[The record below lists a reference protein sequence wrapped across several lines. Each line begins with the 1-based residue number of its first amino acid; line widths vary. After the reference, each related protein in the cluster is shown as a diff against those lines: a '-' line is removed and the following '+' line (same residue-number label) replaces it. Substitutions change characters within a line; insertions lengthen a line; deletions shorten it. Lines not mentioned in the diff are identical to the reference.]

1 MGPAAPGGKGL
12 RPAGEGDAAP
22 AAEPVGLI
30 ALLRREPNKYSY
42 ASTGAGGITHV
53 LMELFRQRTR
63 TEVEAVHYRG
73 SAPAQQDLISGTV
86 ELGIDALSD
95 YEQYAREGKVKILAV
110 LSPQRS
116 PLTPEVLTTS
126 EAGVPDFVFV
136 NWFTLMAPRSVPED
150 IVQRLVEANRTV
162 LRDTSVGE
170 RLRAAGYT
178 PAPGASAE
186 LSDLIAREF
195 RVFGEVVRANNIRSE

>member
-1 MGPAAPGGKGL
+1 
-12 RPAGEGDAAP
+12 
-22 AAEPVGLI
+22 
-30 ALLRREPNKYSY
+30 
-42 ASTGAGGITHV
+42 
-53 LMELFRQRTR
+53 
-63 TEVEAVHYRG
+63 
-73 SAPAQQDLISGTV
+73 
-86 ELGIDALSD
+86 
-95 YEQYAREGKVKILAV
+95 
-110 LSPQRS
+110 
-116 PLTPEVLTTS
+116 
-126 EAGVPDFVFV
+126 V

-195 RVFGEVVRANNIRSE
+195 RVFGEVVRANNIQSDRSGQAGRRGPVAMRPVRRPAPDWRV